1 MTIDFEKD
9 QEEVLD
15 KTTNINKL
23 ADKIKELQAHQ
34 KQLEVQEDSIKQKKK
49 DIELL
54 SGEVIPTMLSEMGL
68 SYLKLQDGSSIEVK
82 TNYSATITQANKE
95 NAFKWLREN
104 GLGDIIKN
112 EISVSFGRNEDNKAA
127 DYAEL
132 AKGQGLEPQQKLKV
146 EPMTLK
152 ALVRERIEAGK
163 EMPTE
168 LFNVFI
174 GNKDNNKKE
183 TITMSEV
190 QEKKKNEI
198 STNLFEAD
206 AGQGLNMTQ
215 EDLAL
220 PFLKVLG
227 QLSPECNKRD
237 AKHVEGAEPG
247 MIINTVTGEVYDGV
261 KGIDVVPVHYKRQHI
276 EWQDRGESQGA
287 PVKIYDA
294 GDDLPSTTRDKFNK
308 DRLANGNYLENTASH
323 FVVILGDSPTT
334 ALLSMKATQLK
345 VSRKWNSMM
354 MGLKMQGKNG
364 MFTPPTYS
372 HIYKLKTVQQSNDKG
387 TWFGWDVSRVGPIS
401 DPGIYKIAK
410 DFGANV
416 SKGDV
421 KVKHGEQESKSDSPY

>member
-34 KQLEVQEDSIKQKKK
+34 QQLEVQEDSIKQKKK

-54 SGEVIPTMLSEMGL
+54 SSEVIPTMLSEMGL

-174 GNKDNNKKE
+174 GNKT
-183 TITMSEV
+183 TI
-190 QEKKKNEI
+190 
-198 STNLFEAD
+198 
-206 AGQGLNMTQ
+206 
-215 EDLAL
+215 
-220 PFLKVLG
+220 
-227 QLSPECNKRD
+227 KR
-237 AKHVEGAEPG
+237 K
-247 MIINTVTGEVYDGV
+247 
-261 KGIDVVPVHYKRQHI
+261 Q
-276 EWQDRGESQGA
+276 
-287 PVKIYDA
+287 
-294 GDDLPSTTRDKFNK
+294 
-308 DRLANGNYLENTASH
+308 
-323 FVVILGDSPTT
+323 
-334 ALLSMKATQLK
+334 
-345 VSRKWNSMM
+345 
-354 MGLKMQGKNG
+354 
-364 MFTPPTYS
+364 
-372 HIYKLKTVQQSNDKG
+372 
-387 TWFGWDVSRVGPIS
+387 
-401 DPGIYKIAK
+401 
-410 DFGANV
+410 
-416 SKGDV
+416 
-421 KVKHGEQESKSDSPY
+421 